1 MNRWEGC
8 VRDNGGADGSIRRL
22 DTVAR
27 QQAGNDTAGQFML
40 LRSLEENFL
49 TRFCSTNLKQ
59 EDNFE
64 NWDEDR
70 MDLKITELEVVDWF
84 HLVQDRGR
92 KVV

>member
-1 MNRWEGC
+1 MNTSEGC
-8 VRDNGGADGSIRRL
+8 VCDDGGADGSIQQL

-27 QQAGNDTAGQFML
+27 QQAGNDTAGQFMM

-64 NWDEDR
+64 NRDEDR
-70 MDLKITELEVVDWF
+70 MDLKITEMEVVDWF
-84 HLVQDRGR
+84 HLAQDRGR
-92 KVV
+92 

>member
-1 MNRWEGC
+1 
-8 VRDNGGADGSIRRL
+8 
-22 DTVAR
+22 VAR
-27 QQAGNDTAGQFML
+27 QQAGNDTAGQFTM

-64 NWDEDR
+64 NRDEEK

-84 HLVQDRGR
+84 NLAQDRGR
-92 KVV
+92 

>member
-1 MNRWEGC
+1 
-8 VRDNGGADGSIRRL
+8 
-22 DTVAR
+22 
-27 QQAGNDTAGQFML
+27 ML

-64 NWDEDR
+64 NRDVDR

-84 HLVQDRGR
+84 HLAQDRGR
-92 KVV
+92 EVV